1 MKRLLLA
8 VLLIAVPIA
17 ASAAYAD
24 DLVDAARAAKAK
36 RKKSTTHVITN
47 ADVKKTKGTVTENKL
62 PAQPLEKQPESLVD
76 QQQRMRKERATTDA
90 NLAVAQR
97 KVAGLEKEAAALEQR
112 YYEENDLDR
121 RDGELVKRFN
131 DVKARLDTAYEE
143 LDALAPEQLNS
154 STAQQP
160 VSHPQ

>member
-47 ADVKKTKGTVTENKL
+47 AEVKKAKGTVTENKL
-62 PAQPLEKQPESLVD
+62 PAQPLAKQPESLVD

-90 NLAVAQR
+90 SLAAAQR
-97 KVAGLEKEAAALEQR
+97 KVADLEKEAAALEQR
-112 YYEENDLDR
+112 YYDENDLDR

-131 DVKARLDTAYEE
+131 DVKARLNAAYAD
-143 LDALAPEQLNS
+143 LDALAPQQLNS
-154 STAQQP
+154 
-160 VSHPQ
+160 

>member
-8 VLLIAVPIA
+8 VLLIAA
-17 ASAAYAD
+17 TAGHAD

-47 ADVKKTKGTVTENKL
+47 ADLKKSKGKVIDNKL
-62 PAQPLEKQPESLVD
+62 PAQPLPAQPESLVD
-76 QQQRMRKERATTDA
+76 QQARVRKERATADA
-90 NLAVAQR
+90 NLAAARR
-97 KVAGLEKEAAALEQR
+97 KVADLEKEAATLEQR

-131 DVKARLDTAYEE
+131 EVMARLNAAYAE
-143 LDALAPEQLNS
+143 LDALAPEQPDS

-160 VSHPQ
+160 NP

>member
-1 MKRLLLA
+1 MKRLALA
-8 VLLIAVPIA
+8 VLLIA

-47 ADVKKTKGTVTENKL
+47 ADVKKAKGTVTENKL
-62 PAQPLEKQPESLVD
+62 PAQAVEKQPESLVD
-76 QQQRMRKERATTDA
+76 QQARMRKERATTNA
-90 NLAVAQR
+90 NLAAAQR
-97 KVAGLEKEAAALEQR
+97 KVEDLEKEAAALEQR

-131 DVKARLDTAYEE
+131 DVKARLDTAYAD
-143 LDALAPEQLNS
+143 LDALAPQQLNS
-154 STAQQP
+154 STAEQP
-160 VSHPQ
+160 TPP